1 MVVGP
6 SWPPWPNC
14 LGMLSGAGHKMGKAI
29 RLAGS
34 ILVDIGPT
42 PGPAV
47 GTEGPPGTTYLY
59 QSVAGTLTQWCA
71 LLRRAS
77 AQSREG
83 PRIAGQERGT
93 ASDDAGSLLT
103 AMAEDPM
110 FLRRKSLLV

>member
-1 MVVGP
+1 MVRTPAPDIGSRPGGATHRKDENEANRAMVVGP

-29 RLAGS
+29 RVAGS

-59 QSVAGTLTQWCA
+59 QSVAGTLT
-71 LLRRAS
+71 L
-77 AQSREG
+77 
-83 PRIAGQERGT
+83 
-93 ASDDAGSLLT
+93 
-103 AMAEDPM
+103 
-110 FLRRKSLLV
+110 